1 MFSEDVASKSAATSD
16 LLFQGAVANPHE
28 VLGLK
33 CSLDLASRWY
43 FPNVLCWVFILC
55 PNTFIIQIL

>member
-43 FPNVLCWVFILC
+43 FPNVLC
-55 PNTFIIQIL
+55 